1 MQNSVFKHTASY
13 TGVGRASQPLSVSTF
28 AVILIPWVNTVLD
41 AIADQGVVD
50 AHVTVTEESVSFT
63 WS

>member
-1 MQNSVFKHTASY
+1 MHYSVFKYTVSY
-13 TGVGRASQPLSVSTF
+13 TRVGRASQPRYASTF

-41 AIADQGVVD
+41 AIADQGVID